1 MVTAAKGSSNE
12 APGPVPVDERAR
24 RAGGRFGRL
33 MRVLSRGPKAVD
45 NQAFFPPQS
54 SDLIA

>member
-1 MVTAAKGSSNE
+1 MAAKGSSNE